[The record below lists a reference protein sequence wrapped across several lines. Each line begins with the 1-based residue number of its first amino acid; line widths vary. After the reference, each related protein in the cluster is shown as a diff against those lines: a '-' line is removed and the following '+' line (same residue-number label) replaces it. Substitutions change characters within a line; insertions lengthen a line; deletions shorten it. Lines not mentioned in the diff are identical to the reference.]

1 MFSNNLQIY
10 RYNRHKEANNRAK
23 QRHTTKMPINDE
35 YFDKIEE
42 NLLKQMS
49 KNHILYLILLNMFE
63 NTLMENKEHSQLED
77 KSQLT
82 FPHHQDTNIH
92 QENDKN
98 HAM

>member
-1 MFSNNLQIY
+1 
-10 RYNRHKEANNRAK
+10 
-23 QRHTTKMPINDE
+23 
-35 YFDKIEE
+35 
-42 NLLKQMS
+42 
-49 KNHILYLILLNMFE
+49 MFE

-82 FPHHQDTNIH
+82 FPHHQDTNTH